1 MSPAASRRIARLV
14 LLAAASLALILLATP
29 VTAQAPPAGEPYRV
43 GDNVKRP
50 EKISGAPP
58 VYTEMA
64 RKSRVQGVVIIEAVI
79 DENGDVVDTSVKKG
93 LPMGLDQAALEAVKT
108 WKFKPALR
116 DGQPV
121 KVYYTLTVN
130 FQVGA
135 GIEYGPAFQQVLA
148 QHRDFVGLV
157 RGSKFAEAEAVLTQ
171 WASQRPDDP
180 QLLLARSYLLLE
192 RGDVQEAWDLARSSS
207 QPAEVQHD
215 VLVAVGSAAVTH
227 ALAKK
232 ETADRPPLVEL
243 GLEAVEEALELRQD
257 SRAAH
262 SVKLQLL
269 WEKKRLATD
278 AGEALRLDAEIKRV
292 QEEIRDLPP
301 GHPH

>member
-1 MSPAASRRIARLV
+1 M
-14 LLAAASLALILLATP
+14 
-29 VTAQAPPAGEPYRV
+29 GE
-43 GDNVKRP
+43 NVIRP

-64 RKSRVQGVVIIEAVI
+64 RKSRVQGVVIIESIV
-79 DENGDVVDTSVKKG
+79 DEQGNVVDAKILKG
-93 LPMGLDQAALEAVKT
+93 LPMGLDLAAQEAVKT
-108 WKFKPALR
+108 WKFKPATL

-135 GIEYGPAFQQVLA
+135 GIEYGPAFQQVLT

-157 RGSKFAEAEAVLTQ
+157 RGSKYAEAEAMLTQ

-192 RGDVQEAWDLARSSS
+192 RGDVKEAWDLARSSS

-227 ALAKK
+227 ALANK
-232 ETADRPPLVEL
+232 ETTDRPALVEL

-257 SRAAH
+257 SRAALN
-262 SVKLQLL
+262 VKLQLL
-269 WEKKRLATD
+269 WEKRRLATD
-278 AGEALRLDAEIKRV
+278 ATVALRLDDEIKRL

-301 GHPH
+301 GHHH